1 MNVRSGE
8 ESNSWFRSDRM
19 LHVNENWYFVTR
31 ENTQEGPF
39 SSRNEAEN
47 ELMLYIRHTNDAL
60 YDKVGNA

>member
-1 MNVRSGE
+1 MNVRGGE
-8 ESNSWFRSDRM
+8 DNKNWFRSDRM

-47 ELMLYIRHTNDAL
+47 ELTLYIRHANEPFYERA
-60 YDKVGNA
+60 GNA

>member
-1 MNVRSGE
+1 MNVRGGE
-8 ESNSWFRSDRM
+8 ESKSWFRSDRM

-47 ELMLYIRHTNDAL
+47 ELTLYIRQANDAL
-60 YDKVGNA
+60 YDRVSNA

>member
-8 ESNSWFRSDRM
+8 ESNSWFRSDSM

>member
-1 MNVRSGE
+1 MNVRGGE
-8 ESNSWFRSDRM
+8 ESKSWFRSDRM

-47 ELMLYIRHTNDAL
+47 ELMLYIRHSQ
-60 YDKVGNA
+60 